1 MRPTVGRSPRG
12 PTPAAIR
19 LLLKSAPIQPPT
31 PHAHDTVIFSGKGT
45 TVLGVGRRWRV
56 TSPPPQTPTPP
67 PGARFL
73 SPPYLHPFAPTDKT
87 PIPRSQSLYTHL
99 RPGFV
104 SHEDAI
110 QRPVCVAP
118 AHLPV
123 PGLYNSHLRPSF
135 QAATPPSPLQ
145 APCALYSPNPPSRGI
160 PPFQTQYTPTPPVP
174 LLCLSA
180 PAVHGL
186 TDLTCSS
193 FQANRGLAC
202 WHKCQCSL

>member
-135 QAATPPSPLQ
+135 QAATPPPLQ
-145 APCALYSPNPPSRGI
+145 APWALYSPPTPLPWDSTVPNPIYPNPPG
-160 PPFQTQYTPTPPVP
+160 P
-174 LLCLSA
+174 LVMPLRTNLTA
-180 PAVHGL
+180 P
-186 TDLTCSS
+186 
-193 FQANRGLAC
+193 
-202 WHKCQCSL
+202 